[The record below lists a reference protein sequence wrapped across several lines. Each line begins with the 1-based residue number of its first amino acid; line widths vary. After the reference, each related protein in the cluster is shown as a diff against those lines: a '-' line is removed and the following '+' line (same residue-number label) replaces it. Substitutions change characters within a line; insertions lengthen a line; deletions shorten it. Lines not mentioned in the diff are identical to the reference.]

1 MRDLKAIGD
10 AVVDTVKEYVARS
23 LMGVQAHIAELE
35 QRVAS
40 ILAGKDGASVTFDDV
55 LPALREMT
63 EGYLA
68 SLEVPAGKD
77 GADGRDG
84 GDGKDGKDGADG
96 KDGLNGAD
104 GKSITA
110 DDIKPVLD
118 AMQASWALEWER
130 RAQDVLQRAIDRM
143 PVPKDGVDGRDGRDG
158 INGKDGRD
166 ALDLDDL
173 EYEQDEDGRVTLRLV
188 RGDVRKEIKLKFPV
202 FVDRGVFKEGERYE
216 RGNGVTW
223 GGSFWI
229 AQKDDP
235 EGKPGEGDGFRLAVK
250 KGRDAK

>member
-1 MRDLKAIGD
+1 MHFDPEVFGAAMGDLVRDAIEPLH
-10 AVVDTVKEYVARS
+10 VR
-23 LMGVQAHIAELE
+23 IAELE
-35 QRVAS
+35 RQLADQPNVDSLVSERVEQ
-40 ILAGKDGASVTFDDV
+40 ASVTFDDV
-55 LPALREMT
+55 MPALREMT

-84 GDGKDGKDGADG
+84 GDGKDGKDG
-96 KDGLNGAD
+96 LNGAD
-104 GKSITA
+104 GKSITV

>member
-35 QRVAS
+35 QRIAS
-40 ILAGKDGASVTFDDV
+40 IPAGKDGASVTFDDV
-55 LPALREMT
+55 MPALREMT

-84 GDGKDGKDGADG
+84 VDGKDGKDGEPG
-96 KDGLNGAD
+96 KDGLNGVD
-104 GKSITA
+104 GKSVTI
-110 DDIKPVLD
+110 DDVRALIETEIVKGLLD
-118 AMQASWALEWER
+118 MER
-130 RAQDVLQRAIDRM
+130 RNADSLQRTIDRM
-143 PVPKDGVDGRDGRDG
+143 PVPKDGADGRDGRDG